1 MRWIA
6 PPEEIRRFTRHQI
19 AQHAVATVL
28 GAVLVASAV
37 IFSLFSGTG
46 WRQVHVL
53 AGLTSAGFFLYHIAA
68 LVAVAIRYD
77 VPTDKVAFLPA
88 RKPGP
93 TTMDRQSASTEEGKY
108 STAERGDYLGILLW
122 TVLLVATGTILRW
135 PGKVGVPGIG
145 AFGMLKA
152 AHAGCGA
159 AWVIHLFVV
168 HIPCRWI
175 RTAPPFRR
183 AILAGRIPFEHAC
196 SRPGWV
202 ADLVSA
208 GILVPAPSEQ
218 ETEDRRETRQVR
230 DILEEGNRLVREERY
245 EEAARAFEEALE
257 LFPDY
262 SQARFNLG
270 ITRMKQ
276 GRPDLAE
283 EQFRVFIE
291 KDPFNAMADRA
302 KNLLKEIA
310 GGGTG
315 RAR

>member
-6 PPEEIRRFTRHQI
+6 PPEEIRRFTRHQL
-19 AQHAVATVL
+19 AQHAVATAL
-28 GAVLVASAV
+28 GAVLAASAA
-37 IFSLFSGTG
+37 ISSMLSGSV
-46 WRQVHVL
+46 WREAHVL
-53 AGLTSAGFFLYHIAA
+53 AGLTSAGFFLYHVAA
-68 LVAVAIRYD
+68 LVAIGIRHD

-88 RKPGP
+88 RKPGT
-93 TTMDRQSASTEEGKY
+93 TTMDRQAAFIEEGKY
-108 STAERGDYLGILLW
+108 SPAERGDYLGILLW
-122 TVLLVATGTILRW
+122 TTLLVATGTILRW
-135 PGKVGVPGIG
+135 PGKVGVPGVG
-145 AFGMLKA
+145 ALGMLKA
-152 AHAGCGA
+152 GHAGCGA

-168 HIPCRWI
+168 HIPGRWI
-175 RTAPPFRR
+175 RAASPFRR
-183 AILAGRIPFEHAC
+183 AILTGRIPLEHAC
-196 SRPGWV
+196 RRPGWV

-230 DILEEGNRLVREERY
+230 DILEEGNRLAREERY
-245 EEAARAFEEALE
+245 EEAARAFDEALE

-291 KDPFNAMADRA
+291 MDPFNAMAERA
-302 KNLLKEIA
+302 RNLLKEIA

-315 RAR
+315 RAL